1 MKFISTEQAPAAV
14 GPYSQAIEVNGF
26 LYASGQLPLVP
37 ETMQFPSDDV
47 YEQAQRALKNVAAI
61 LAEAG
66 MSLNN
71 VVKAT
76 VFLDDLADFSTMN
89 TAYVEAFGDHKPARS
104 CFQVAALPL
113 GAKVEIE
120 VVAAK

>member
-47 YEQAQRALKNVAAI
+47 YEQAQQALKNVAAI

-76 VFLDDLADFSTMN
+76 VFLDDLADFATMN